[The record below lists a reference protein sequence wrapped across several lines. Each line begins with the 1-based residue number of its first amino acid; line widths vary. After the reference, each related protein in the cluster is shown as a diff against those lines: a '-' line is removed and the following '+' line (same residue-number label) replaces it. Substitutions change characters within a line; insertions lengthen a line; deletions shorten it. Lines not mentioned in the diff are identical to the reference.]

1 MTSAPHCRC
10 TQLRPPP
17 KQPPQRGGSRRT
29 TSRRTRPARA
39 PRTPPCPPPPRGGAT
54 PPALARRVPWAA
66 PSRSTGHRR
75 SLRPQKSWTDLACAS
90 AARTPLQAPV
100 RRGKEWQR
108 REDKVER
115 DGRMRCSRK
124 SSKHTNAQLRPIVA
138 GQTVFSFRCEINLRD
153 TTSAVNT
160 VNLHSHSSHSFCCN
174 QHIAII
180 SGMRE

>member
-1 MTSAPHCRC
+1 MTQLISNKELLSQQEPHNQEPIAARDLTVNAEDVGGGLEPGSLVARRSAPHCRC

-39 PRTPPCPPPPRGGAT
+39 PRTPPCPPPPCRI
-54 PPALARRVPWAA
+54 PWAA

-100 RRGKEWQR
+100 SRGKEWQR

-124 SSKHTNAQLRPIVA
+124 SRI
-138 GQTVFSFRCEINLRD
+138 
-153 TTSAVNT
+153 
-160 VNLHSHSSHSFCCN
+160 
-174 QHIAII
+174 
-180 SGMRE
+180 